1 MAAQTGQTPPKPTA
15 TARPAD
21 EDLALVE
28 RVRAGDGEAFGQLV
42 RKYERRVYNLMRRMV
57 NRPADAEELAQEAFL
72 RALERI
78 DQFRGHSKFYT
89 WLFRVAANLAL
100 SHRRRAGL
108 IKFHS
113 ISSPRPDGEESSDR
127 LAETDR
133 PGHAVTAPDEAAMTE
148 EVRRRVREAID
159 RLDEEFRV
167 LVVLR
172 DMEDLDYAT
181 IADVLDVPV
190 GTVKS
195 KLHRAR
201 SQLKGMLGDLV

>member
-1 MAAQTGQTPPKPTA
+1 
-15 TARPAD
+15 
-21 EDLALVE
+21 
-28 RVRAGDGEAFGQLV
+28 
-42 RKYERRVYNLMRRMV
+42 
-57 NRPADAEELAQEAFL
+57 
-72 RALERI
+72 
-78 DQFRGHSKFYT
+78 
-89 WLFRVAANLAL
+89 
-100 SHRRRAGL
+100 L

-113 ISSPRPDGEESSDR
+113 ISIPRPDGEESTDR

-148 EVRRRVREAID
+148 EIRRRVREAID